1 MAENVKPLL
10 KTEDISEV
18 FGGLKAVADFNF
30 YINRGEL
37 IGLTEPSGAGKTAVF
52 NLTVGVKISDR
63 EA

>member
-10 KTEDISEV
+10 KTEDVSEV

-37 IGLTEPSGAGKTAVF
+37 IGLIDSSGAGRQF
-52 NLTVGVKISDR
+52 SI
-63 EA
+63 